1 MSQSE
6 SRFHALA
13 DGLLHTIVDVVDEAV
28 GDTVDVDLIGG
39 VMTIDLAARG
49 QYVINKHAPNREIWL
64 SSPSSG
70 AWHFTYDA
78 ESDSWVSTRDR
89 SQSLTAVLA
98 SELTAA
104 MGTPIIL

>member
-1 MSQSE
+1 MSLSE

-13 DGLLHTIVDVVDEAV
+13 DGLLQTIVDAVDAAV
-28 GDTVDVDLIGG
+28 GDTVEVDLIGG
-39 VMTIDLAARG
+39 VLTVDLVSRG

-78 ESDSWVSTRDR
+78 ESDAWVSTRDR
-89 SQSLTAVLA
+89 SQSLTEVLVR
-98 SELTAA
+98 ELAA
-104 MGTPIIL
+104 ATGTTITL